1 MSARTRPVVSVPVQ
15 RSRRALCIGLA
26 RFAAGVA
33 ALPLW
38 LPAVQAGA
46 LDAIST
52 ADATGALKEALSKGA
67 ATAVSKL
74 GVDGGFMNNP
84 KVKIPLPD
92 GLRQAERL
100 LRATGKG
107 EELDALVA
115 SMNHAAEAAVPEA
128 RQMLGNAIKSMSVQ
142 DAKAILAGGENSV
155 TDFFKGKTRVPLTE
169 KFLPVVTK
177 TVSKLGLAQ
186 RYNSLAG
193 QAGKLGLIKG
203 DAAKI
208 ETYVTGKSLD
218 GLYSMIAEEE
228 RAIRQN
234 PVEAGGKLLGKVF
247 GALR

>member
-1 MSARTRPVVSVPVQ
+1 MSSRTSPLYS
-15 RSRRALCIGLA
+15 SRRVVGIRLIRLG
-26 RFAAGVA
+26 A
-33 ALPLW
+33 ALASLPLGTMRTW
-38 LPAVQAGA
+38 AGP
-46 LDAIST
+46 LDSISN
-52 ADATGALKEALSKGA
+52 ADATSALREALGKGA
-67 ATAVSKL
+67 ETAVGKL

-107 EELDALVA
+107 DELDALVA

-128 RQMLGNAIKSMSVQ
+128 KQLLGNAIKSMSVQ
-142 DAKAILAGGENSV
+142 DAKGILSGGENSV
-155 TDFFKGKTRVPLTE
+155 TEFFKGKTLAPLTE
-169 KFLPVVTK
+169 KFLPIVTR
-177 TVSKLGLAQ
+177 TVGKLGLAQ

-193 QAGKLGLIKG
+193 QASKLGLVKG

-208 ETYVTGKSLD
+208 ENYVTGKSLD

-234 PVEAGGKLLGKVF
+234 PMQAGGKLLGKVF